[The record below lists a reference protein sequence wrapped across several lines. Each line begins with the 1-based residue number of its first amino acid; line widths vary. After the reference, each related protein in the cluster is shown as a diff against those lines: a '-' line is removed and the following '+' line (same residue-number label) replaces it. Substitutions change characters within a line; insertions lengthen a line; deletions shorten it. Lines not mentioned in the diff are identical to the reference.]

1 LSARHFPIKG
11 ECRKRSFTIISL
23 VLVFGVCSPIS
34 LFRGNILAQEKQENL
49 TESTVADTKYGEGGT
64 KTTVSGEKYKM
75 HGEKWKDKAG
85 KIKEVHG
92 IDYEE
97 DTEGRVQRWV
107 FFEDFP
113 KKVAGNFRKWKS
125 TFTSSTGINEK
136 GLSDEQIA
144 ELIEEVEK
152 QFARDGTLPKTLK
165 EIQENIQKAKAEK
178 EKFVETKVEQPEM
191 ARIDPQLV
199 GTWEC
204 ISFKE
209 SSGSVTGGG
218 TGFRVTFHANGIE
231 SVDYSNMK
239 PVMSGLRDK
248 TTYSGTA
255 TARISTS
262 DGVAKI
268 EKMVSAGA
276 VMTVDSATGHF
287 SLPKLPGLGPGGLGS
302 TTDKNG
308 YKCSEDT
315 LEYQTSAARDGHAN
329 TTLKLTRVK

>member
-1 LSARHFPIKG
+1 MIQILSACCCLARAIRMKLSSWILIVWVFLGVQSTCSAQADKDCEELKKQITALQEALTQETAVLHDLEPRLEKQRALHQNALDAYKKLEKSGGSYGTKG
-11 ECRKRSFTIISL
+11 FGALGFTEE
-23 VLVFGVCSPIS
+23 
-34 LFRGNILAQEKQENL
+34 FRGELLDKLRKGA
-49 TESTVADTKYGEGGT
+49 EGT
-64 KTTVSGEKYKM
+64 
-75 HGEKWKDKAG
+75 
-85 KIKEVHG
+85 
-92 IDYEE
+92 
-97 DTEGRVQRWV
+97 
-107 FFEDFP
+107 
-113 KKVAGNFRKWKS
+113 RK
-125 TFTSSTGINEK
+125 
-136 GLSDEQIA
+136 LRDA
-144 ELIEEVEK
+144 IEETK
-152 QFARDGTLPKTLK
+152 LT
-165 EIQENIQKAKAEK
+165 IQA
-178 EKFVETKVEQPEM
+178 TKDVIADLLNKLGDCGKKKPEG
-191 ARIDPQLV
+191 APTASPSAPESAAIDPQLI

-209 SSGSVTGGG
+209 SVGSVTGGG
-218 TGFRVTFHANGIE
+218 TGFRVTFKSDGTE

-255 TARISTS
+255 MARISTN

-302 TTDKNG
+302 TADKNS

-329 TTLKLTRVK
+329 TTVKLTRVKEQK